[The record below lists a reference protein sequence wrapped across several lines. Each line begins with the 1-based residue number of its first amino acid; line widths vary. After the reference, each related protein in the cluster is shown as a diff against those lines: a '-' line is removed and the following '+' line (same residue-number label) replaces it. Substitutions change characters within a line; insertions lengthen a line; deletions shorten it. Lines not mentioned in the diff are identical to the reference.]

1 MISNGST
8 QYYDNTLTR
17 FTNQL
22 SDLYTKKNSAFEVAV
37 SQLIIDDRFQSVG
50 VPQNDSM
57 PTMILSKLKPTDIV
71 CKKRNEISDNEKYFL
86 PPSYYR
92 HLSSFCETKDVLNH
106 TPISIWC
113 HEPQTNQRHFGY
125 FESPKSKKLASGA
138 YDHYLYIFF
147 PLAKLL
153 LGKQYEEM
161 SIKSIEIDTVI
172 YCYFEINNNG
182 VFFTVGQDVVAVGE
196 DWAEAYQ
203 QADQSPVRG
212 EHSKI

>member
-1 MISNGST
+1 MQTFNISWQIFQVWEKQYLLFYLSMQISPMLQAMNSEYVYLISNGST

-57 PTMILSKLKPTDIV
+57 PTMILSKLNPTDIV

-92 HLSSFCETKDVLNH
+92 HLSSFVK
-106 TPISIWC
+106 P
-113 HEPQTNQRHFGY
+113 
-125 FESPKSKKLASGA
+125 
-138 YDHYLYIFF
+138 
-147 PLAKLL
+147 
-153 LGKQYEEM
+153 
-161 SIKSIEIDTVI
+161 
-172 YCYFEINNNG
+172 
-182 VFFTVGQDVVAVGE
+182 
-196 DWAEAYQ
+196 
-203 QADQSPVRG
+203 
-212 EHSKI
+212 